1 MHPEEAASGR
11 FCRYNNDEEVV
22 DVCLAIE
29 LMKQEAAEKAREET
43 RQKDMITSIRNLM
56 DTMKWTVDQAME
68 ALKIPEE
75 EREKYSGQ
83 L

>member
-1 MHPEEAASGR
+1 
-11 FCRYNNDEEVV
+11 
-22 DVCLAIE
+22 
-29 LMKQEAAEKAREET
+29 MKQEAAEKAREET